1 MEAMT
6 LLSNIANIV
15 ILISAVILAVKNI
28 YAFFKKPV
36 DDIKDKALS
45 DEEKHIEEVLKREV
59 PGLLETNCEVIIGSL
74 KEIKELTIE
83 QEKKL
88 VDIQNSLDLLKCSQL
103 DLLRYNMNAIYYKY
117 RPYKK
122 ILDCDKKAFIKL
134 YEDYHEAGGN
144 TWIDTLYS
152 EVIIWE
158 TVELEQELKT

>member
-45 DEEKHIEEVLKREV
+45 EEEKHIEEVLKREV
-59 PGLLETNCEVIIGSL
+59 PGLLEANCEVIIGSL

-88 VDIQNSLDLLKCSQL
+88 VDI
-103 DLLRYNMNAIYYKY
+103 
-117 RPYKK
+117 
-122 ILDCDKKAFIKL
+122 
-134 YEDYHEAGGN
+134 
-144 TWIDTLYS
+144 
-152 EVIIWE
+152 
-158 TVELEQELKT
+158 